1 MANKKK
7 GTELV
12 ANCDQLATPLESCI
26 FTYRGVQVM
35 VDRDL
40 ATLYGVESK
49 RLGEQVK
56 RNIERFPERFRFQL
70 TDEEKDE
77 LVTKCDRL
85 QSLKHSTVNPY
96 VFTEQGIAMLSTVLR
111 SDKAVQVSIKIM
123 DAFVEMR
130 KFLTNNAAVFQRLEA
145 MERHLVESDIH
156 QEETDKRLD
165 ELFQKMET
173 QGIEP
178 KQGVFFQGQ
187 LFDAYV
193 LFENLLQKATREII
207 LIDNYVDLSIL
218 ERLAKKQSGV
228 NVKIYTHPRTTLTQ
242 LDVDTFNRQYPQLE
256 LHTTNSMHD
265 RYLIIDGAD
274 LYHIGASLKDLGK
287 KCFAFNKM
295 DDAEVLI
302 SEILRN
308 CEKE

>member
-12 ANCDQLATPLESCI
+12 ANCDQLATPIESCI

-207 LIDNYVDLSIL
+207 LIDNYLDLSIL
-218 ERLAKKQSGV
+218 ERLAKKQA
-228 NVKIYTHPRTTLTQ
+228 I
-242 LDVDTFNRQYPQLE
+242 
-256 LHTTNSMHD
+256 
-265 RYLIIDGAD
+265 
-274 LYHIGASLKDLGK
+274 HIPA
-287 KCFAFNKM
+287 
-295 DDAEVLI
+295 
-302 SEILRN
+302 LRLRIWMWQHSTGSIHN
-308 CEKE
+308 